1 MGEMIGASGI
11 LIAPP
16 NGIDQ
21 EHING
26 IPESARAEGTPV
38 EDDNSPPLPL
48 LGVSLLAS
56 DRPGRRI
63 ALDPDRAYLEN
74 CTTFNQAINPYIL
87 TNIFESPY
95 TLFTHCNSGTTAT
108 NTKGILGSPECWI
121 NENGISNLLSI
132 PELTRLGYTI
142 TSENRLESPYQ
153 VTPKGQIHVGPAT
166 VPFNI
171 DEKGIPYIE
180 VKQGVVFA
188 HLMVPTMHKN
198 MEGCI
203 KQ

>member
-74 CTTFNQAINPYIL
+74 CATFNQAMNPDIL
-87 TNIFESPY
+87 TNIFDSPD
-95 TLFTHCNSGTTAT
+95 TLFAHYNSGTTAT
-108 NTKGILGSPECWI
+108 NTKGMLRS
-121 NENGISNLLSI
+121 
-132 PELTRLGYTI
+132 
-142 TSENRLESPYQ
+142 LE
-153 VTPKGQIHVGPAT
+153 
-166 VPFNI
+166 
-171 DEKGIPYIE
+171 
-180 VKQGVVFA
+180 
-188 HLMVPTMHKN
+188 
-198 MEGCI
+198 
-203 KQ
+203 